1 MSSGISRRRTAKA
14 QRRKK
19 VLAERRGAA
28 RGSAGPSRTERMRR
42 AASAPLHACLVQ
54 DGLFERGNGT
64 LILARRRGAGTLSV
78 SLFLL
83 DVYCLG
89 IKDAFFRE
97 AGLTDFEVLIESC
110 GAEAPF
116 ADVEPSYA
124 RKLLRDLAAYA
135 RSIGMEPAEE
145 YAASE
150 LLFGDIRAD
159 DCDVDFQFGF
169 EGKPLYIPGPT
180 DTPAQINRRI
190 KQMEQH
196 LGEDGFVF
204 ASPFDDFGDES
215 FDDDFDDD
223 VLDEDLDDDLDD
235 EADDDWDAP
244 GYDPDVAPDPAAWLA
259 LDEGER
265 VYLVRAYHKR
275 AGIRGPKA
283 SVHATIHAVV
293 ENQAALGDELPVR
306 RTIERLMTEGLDRHE
321 AIHAIGS
328 VLIGRLFELAK
339 DESADTEFSQ
349 AAYNAEIE
357 RLTAESW
364 RASFED
370 DDEAP

>member
-1 MSSGISRRRTAKA
+1 MSSRIARRRAAKA

-28 RGSAGPSRTERMRR
+28 HGSTRSSRAERTRR
-42 AASAPLHACLVQ
+42 AASAPLHACLLQ

-64 LILARRRGAGTLSV
+64 LILARRSGVGTIAT

-97 AGLTDFEVLIESC
+97 ADAAEFEAMIEAC
-110 GAEAPF
+110 GAETPF
-116 ADVEPSYA
+116 ADVDPSYA

-135 RSIGMEPAEE
+135 RSIGLEPVAEF
-145 YAASE
+145 AASE

-159 DCDVDFQFGF
+159 DCNVDFQFGF

-180 DTPAQINRRI
+180 DTPAQIRRRI
-190 KQMEQH
+190 KQLEQH

-204 ASPFDDFGDES
+204 ASPLDDFGDES
-215 FDDDFDDD
+215 FDDNFDDD
-223 VLDEDLDDDLDD
+223 VLDEDLDDDFDD
-235 EADDDWDAP
+235 EAVGDWDAP

-275 AGIRGPKA
+275 AGFRGAKA
-283 SVHATIHAVV
+283 SVHAAIHAVV
-293 ENQAALGDELPVR
+293 ENQAALGDALPVR
-306 RTIERLMTEGLDRHE
+306 RTIERLITEGLDRHE
-321 AIHAIGS
+321 AIHAVGS
-328 VLIGRLFELAK
+328 VLIGRLFDLAK

-357 RLTAESW
+357 SLTAESW
-364 RASFED
+364 RASFQD
-370 DDEAP
+370 DDEP